1 MMYNK
6 ALILPHKNDMKFIG
20 RKKEL
25 ESLELLLK
33 KKSSS
38 MVVIRGRRRVGKSR
52 LIKEFVSNKKS
63 WVFSGIP
70 PVPGITKQ
78 RQLDAF
84 SAQISQ
90 NLSMPKIKVSEW
102 IEHFTFIA
110 NQASGKKIVIVLD
123 EISWMGSEDPD
134 FLGQLKTAW
143 DLHFSENPDLI
154 LILCGSVSS
163 WIEENILK
171 STGFVGRISVDMVLD
186 ELSIAESGE
195 FWGVQKNK
203 VSAYEKFKVLSVT
216 GGIPKYLEEVISSQS
231 AEDNIHRL
239 CFQSK
244 GLLFRE
250 FEQIFS
256 DLFSK
261 RAKTYRNIIK
271 TLANSPLSLD
281 EVCEKLDLEKSGS
294 ISKCLDDLA
303 LSGFVQEDCTWNLFT
318 KSESRLKKFR
328 LKDNYLR
335 FYLRYIETNK
345 DRIVKDIFES
355 KSFMNMP
362 GWESVMGLQFENL
375 VVNNLKSLCKI
386 LRIDL
391 LEVTNAGPFFQR
403 STQRQK
409 GCQIDLMIQTRH
421 NTLYICE
428 IKFSTSEIKSPV
440 IAEMEKKIKNLSYPK
455 GFSIR
460 PVLIHVNGV
469 SQSIMES
476 EIFNDIIDFSLFF

>member
-1 MMYNK
+1 
-6 ALILPHKNDMKFIG
+6 MKFIG

-33 KKSSS
+33 KKSAS

-52 LIKEFVSNKKS
+52 LIKEFVSDKKS
-63 WVFSGIP
+63 WIFSGLP
-70 PVPGITKQ
+70 PVPKITKQ

-90 NLSMPKIKVSEW
+90 NLNMPKIQVSEW
-102 IEHFTFIA
+102 IEHFNFLG
-110 NQASGKKIVIVLD
+110 NQAKGQKIVIVLD

-143 DLHFSENPDLI
+143 DLHFSENPELV

-171 STGFVGRISVDMVLD
+171 STGFVGRISVDLVLE
-186 ELSIAESGE
+186 ELPVAECGE
-195 FWGVQKNK
+195 FWGAQRNK
-203 VSAYEKFKVLSVT
+203 ISAYEKFKMLSVT
-216 GGIPKYLEEVISSQS
+216 GGIPKYLEEIIPSQS

-250 FEQIFS
+250 FDQIFS

-261 RAKTYRNIIK
+261 RAQTYSNILK
-271 TLANSPLSLD
+271 TLAHAPLTLGD
-281 EVCEKLDLEKSGS
+281 ICEKLDLEKSGS
-294 ISKCLDDLA
+294 ISRCLDDLA
-303 LSGFVQEDCTWNLFT
+303 LAGFVQEDCTWNLST
-318 KSESRLKKFR
+318 NEESRLKKFR

-335 FYLRYIETNK
+335 FYLRYIEPNK
-345 DRIVKDIFES
+345 DRITKDLFES
-355 KSFMNMP
+355 KSFMHMP

-375 VVNNLKSLCKI
+375 VINNLKSLCKI
-386 LRIDL
+386 LRIDI
-391 LEVTNAGPFFQR
+391 LEIVNAGPFFQR
-403 STQRQK
+403 ATKRQK

-421 NTLYICE
+421 NALYVCE
-428 IKFSTSEIKSPV
+428 IKFSTSEVKSSV
-440 IAEMEKKIKNLSYPK
+440 IEEMEKKIESLSAPK

-460 PVLIHVNGV
+460 PVLIHVNGI
-469 SQSIMES
+469 SQKVLES
-476 EIFNDIIDFSLFF
+476 ETFNDIVDFSQFFVV

>member
-1 MMYNK
+1 
-6 ALILPHKNDMKFIG
+6 MKFIG

-33 KKSSS
+33 KKSAS

-52 LIKEFVSNKKS
+52 LIKEFSAGKKS
-63 WVFSGIP
+63 WAFSGLP

-90 NLSMPKIKVSEW
+90 NLNMPKIQVSEW
-102 IEHFTFIA
+102 IEHFAFLG
-110 NQASGKKIVIVLD
+110 NQAKGQKIVIVLD

-143 DLHFSENPDLI
+143 DMHLSDNPDLI

-171 STGFVGRISVDMVLD
+171 STGFVGRVSVDMVLE
-186 ELSIAESGE
+186 ELSISESSE
-195 FWGVQKNK
+195 FWGAQKNK
-203 VSAYEKFKVLSVT
+203 VSSYEKFKMLSVT
-216 GGIPKYLEEVISSQS
+216 GGVPKYLEEIVSTQS

-239 CFQSK
+239 CFQTD

-250 FEQIFS
+250 FDQIFS

-261 RAKTYRNIIK
+261 RAPTYSNIIK
-271 TLANSPLSLD
+271 TLAHAPLNLN

-294 ISKCLDDLA
+294 VSRCLDDLA
-303 LSGFVQEDCTWNLFT
+303 LAGFVQEDCTWNLST
-318 KSESRLKKFR
+318 KAESRLKKFR

-335 FYLRYIETNK
+335 FYLRYIDPNK
-345 DRIVKDIFES
+345 DRISKRLFES
-355 KSFMNMP
+355 KSFMHMP

-375 VVNNLKSLCKI
+375 VINNLKSLCKI
-386 LRIDL
+386 LRLDL
-391 LEVTNAGPFFQR
+391 LEVSNAGPFFQR
-403 STQRQK
+403 ATKRQK
-409 GCQIDLMIQTRH
+409 GCQIDLMIQTKH
-421 NTLYICE
+421 NTLYVCE
-428 IKFSTSEIKSPV
+428 IKFSTSEVKNHV
-440 IAEMEKKIKNLSYPK
+440 IDEMEQKIEALSVPK

-469 SQSIMES
+469 SHSVRES
-476 EIFNDIIDFSLFF
+476 EIFNDIVDFSSFLEV

>member
-1 MMYNK
+1 
-6 ALILPHKNDMKFIG
+6 MKFIG

-33 KKSSS
+33 KKSAS
-38 MVVIRGRRRVGKSR
+38 MVVIRGRRRIGKSR
-52 LIKEFVSNKKS
+52 LIKEFVSGKKS
-63 WVFSGIP
+63 WVFSGLP
-70 PVPGITKQ
+70 PVPHITKQ

-84 SAQISQ
+84 SVQIAQ
-90 NLSMPKIKVSEW
+90 NLNMPKIQVSEW
-102 IEHFTFIA
+102 IEHFTFIG
-110 NQASGKKIVIVLD
+110 NQAKGRKIVIVLD

-171 STGFVGRISVDMVLD
+171 STGFVGRVSVDMVLQ
-186 ELSIAESGE
+186 ELPISESCE
-195 FWGVQKNK
+195 FWGAQRNK

-216 GGIPKYLEEVISSQS
+216 GGVPKYLEEIISSQS

-256 DLFSK
+256 DLFSNK
-261 RAKTYRNIIK
+261 AQTFSNIVK
-271 TLANSPLSLD
+271 TLAHAPLSLD
-281 EVCEKLDLEKSGS
+281 EICEKLDLEKSGF
-294 ISKCLDDLA
+294 ISRCLDNLA
-303 LSGFVQEDCTWNLFT
+303 LAGFVQEDCTWNLFT
-318 KSESRLKKFR
+318 KSKSRLKKFR

-335 FYLRYIETNK
+335 FYLRYIEPNK
-345 DRIVKDIFES
+345 DRIIKDIFKS
-355 KSFMNMP
+355 KSFMHMP
-362 GWESVMGLQFENL
+362 GWESIMGLQFENL
-375 VVNNLKSLCKI
+375 VINNLKSICKI

-391 LEVTNAGPFFQR
+391 LEITNAGPFFQR
-403 STQRQK
+403 ATQRQK

-428 IKFSTSEIKSPV
+428 IKFSASEIKSSV
-440 IAEMEKKIKNLSYPK
+440 IEEVEKKIINLSIPK
-455 GFSIR
+455 RFSIR
-460 PVLIHVNGV
+460 PVLVHVNGV
-469 SQSIMES
+469 SQSVKES
-476 EIFNDIIDFSLFF
+476 EMFNDIIDFSEFFEI

>member
-1 MMYNK
+1 
-6 ALILPHKNDMKFIG
+6 MKFIG

-25 ESLELLLK
+25 ESLEILLK
-33 KKSSS
+33 KKSASL
-38 MVVIRGRRRVGKSR
+38 VVIHGRRRVGKSR
-52 LIKEFVSNKKS
+52 LIKEFVSDKKS
-63 WVFSGIP
+63 WLFSGLP

-84 SAQISQ
+84 STQISQ
-90 NLSMPKIKVSEW
+90 NLNMPKIQVSEW
-102 IEHFTFIA
+102 IEYFTFLG
-110 NQASGKKIVIVLD
+110 NQAKGQKIVIVLD

-143 DLHFSENPDLI
+143 DLHFSENPELI

-171 STGFVGRISVDMVLD
+171 STGFVGRVSVDMVLE
-186 ELSIAESGE
+186 ELSVAESGE
-195 FWGVQKNK
+195 FWGAQRNK
-203 VSAYEKFKVLSVT
+203 ISSYEKLKLLSVT
-216 GGIPKYLEEVISSQS
+216 GGIPKYLEEIIPSQS

-250 FEQIFS
+250 FDQIFS

-261 RAKTYRNIIK
+261 RAQTYSHLVR
-271 TLANSPLSLD
+271 TLAHASLTLD
-281 EVCEKLDLEKSGS
+281 EVCEKLNLEKSGS
-294 ISKCLDDLA
+294 ISQYLDDLELA
-303 LSGFVQEDCTWNLFT
+303 GFVHEDHTWNLST
-318 KSESRLKKFR
+318 KGESRLKKFR

-335 FYLRYIETNK
+335 FYLRYIEPNK
-345 DRIVKDIFES
+345 DRIEKDLFES
-355 KSFMNMP
+355 KSFMHMP

-375 VVNNLKSLCKI
+375 VVNNLRSLCRI

-391 LEVTNAGPFFQR
+391 IEITNAGPFFQR
-403 STQRQK
+403 ATQRQK
-409 GCQIDLMIQTRH
+409 GCQIDLMIQTKH
-421 NTLYICE
+421 NTLYVCE
-428 IKFSTSEIKSPV
+428 IKFSTSEVKSSCV
-440 IAEMEKKIKNLSYPK
+440 EEMEKKIENLSAPK

-469 SQSIMES
+469 SQAIKES
-476 EIFNDIIDFSLFF
+476 EVFNEIVDFSQFFSQI

>member
-1 MMYNK
+1 MR
-6 ALILPHKNDMKFIG
+6 FVG
-20 RKKEL
+20 RKKEI

-33 KKSSS
+33 KKSAS

-63 WVFSGIP
+63 WIFSGLP

-84 SAQISQ
+84 SAQVAQ
-90 NLSMPKIKVSEW
+90 NLNMPKIQVSEW
-102 IEHFTFIA
+102 IDHFTFLG
-110 NQASGKKIVIVLD
+110 NQAKGQKIVIVLD

-143 DLHFSENPDLI
+143 DLHFSENQELV

-171 STGFVGRISVDMVLD
+171 STGFVGRISVDMVLE
-186 ELSIAESGE
+186 ELSVAESGE
-195 FWGVQKNK
+195 FWGAQRNR
-203 VSAYEKFKVLSVT
+203 VSAYEKFKLLSVT
-216 GGIPKYLEEVISSQS
+216 GGIPKYLEEIIPSQS

-239 CFQSK
+239 CFQSN

-250 FEQIFS
+250 FNQIFS

-261 RAKTYRNIIK
+261 RAQTFSNIVQ
-271 TLANSPLSLD
+271 TLAHAPLTLD
-281 EVCEKLDLEKSGS
+281 DICKKLDLEKSGS
-294 ISKCLDDLA
+294 VSECLDDLA
-303 LSGFVQEDCTWNLFT
+303 LAGFVQKDCTWNLST
-318 KSESRLKKFR
+318 HGESRLKKFR

-335 FYLRYIETNK
+335 FYLRYIEPNK
-345 DRIVKDIFES
+345 DRITKDLFES
-355 KSFMNMP
+355 KSFMHMP

-375 VVNNLKSLCKI
+375 VVNNLKSLCKT

-391 LEVTNAGPFFQR
+391 LEVVNAGPFFQR
-403 STQRQK
+403 ATQRQK
-409 GCQIDLMIQTRH
+409 GCQIDLLIQTQH
-421 NTLYICE
+421 NALYVCE
-428 IKFSTSEIKSPV
+428 IKFSTSEIKSSV
-440 IAEMEKKIKNLSYPK
+440 IEEMEKKIESFSSPK

-469 SQSIMES
+469 SQAVKES
-476 EIFNDIIDFSLFF
+476 ELFNDIVDFSEFFD